1 MKNKFRMDLDCRSLL
16 NLSYKQVKIANFKK
30 VELTTAGWLQANC
43 PMNQSIKREL
53 TMKKNSIDRPDLE
66 EY

>member
-1 MKNKFRMDLDCRSLL
+1 M
-16 NLSYKQVKIANFKK
+16 KIANFKK
-30 VELTTAGWLQANC
+30 VELATAGWLQANC

-66 EY
+66 EGNTSYYVYLK